1 MIIANA
7 HTLLT
12 KPGKKSMEEREKT
25 AAACENFCKVFPLRF
40 ARPLTRKMHCFS
52 FVLPK
57 HIREKGLYYEFL
69 CLEQAGERA
78 HNRFNKGQTIF
89 GNIQCAEQRYFK
101 IMKYVKNEDKCDL
114 TIFNSK
120 KVLLYK

>member
-1 MIIANA
+1 MIIDNA

-25 AAACENFCKVFPLRF
+25 AGSVVQ
-40 ARPLTRKMHCFS
+40 T
-52 FVLPK
+52 
-57 HIREKGLYYEFL
+57 LYYEFL

-89 GNIQCAEQRYFK
+89 GNIQCAEK
-101 IMKYVKNEDKCDL
+101 DILKL
-114 TIFNSK
+114 
-120 KVLLYK
+120 